1 MTHLL
6 EGAHIQLNGRSQGEE
21 RRFVDALGSRGR
33 VLLVTGERALQ
44 AALDAA
50 AAKNAAD
57 ADADGDGIVTA
68 DEILSDALAGP
79 LRGALARLGAGVAIA
94 SEAGS
99 SAAGDS
105 CAEAGVVAPSL
116 TLTSTV
122 TGPVWSP
129 TAPGAIH
136 ATIVDEIQDTA
147 CPPTATVPN
156 LHCTSPAL

>member
-1 MTHLL
+1 M
-6 EGAHIQLNGRSQGEE
+6 
-21 RRFVDALGSRGR
+21 
-33 VLLVTGERALQ
+33 LLVTGERALQ

-116 TLTSTV
+116 TLTASGTV
-122 TGPVWSP
+122 ASWMSSP
-129 TAPGAIH
+129 ERMRRLSRRCVSPLGAACAPIANCHVFEGA
-136 ATIVDEIQDTA
+136 
-147 CPPTATVPN
+147 
-156 LHCTSPAL
+156 